1 MRLLRYKKIFK
12 LVQGKYL
19 RYAIGEII
27 LVVIGILIALQ
38 VNNLNEE
45 RKLRIQEKN
54 VLLSLHNEISS
65 NLLSLETSLN
75 EKKTILQVNTK
86 LLKNSSP
93 LGEWRSKEKLDS
105 LMYYFTV
112 SGWIYV
118 PDNGVL
124 NEIVNSGKLSD
135 LKNTSPSAEWR
146 LKEKLDSLMYYFTV
160 SGWIYVPDN
169 GVINEIVNSGKLSDL
184 ENNSIKNL
192 VASIPQQVSQI
203 LEEDRLY
210 RDDLHQYFLPYLG
223 QKFALKNI
231 TKYRELYNY
240 NRSALGES
248 NFDIDYSKILGDL
261 EFENILTIQAI
272 WIKFSIEMCENLKF
286 KYLKLQSLIEKKY
299 PKVDYDKL
307 EENLEN
313 GFWG

>member
-1 MRLLRYKKIFK
+1 MLTINQKMRFLRFEKIIN
-12 LVQGKYL
+12 LVRGKYL
-19 RYAIGEII
+19 RYAVGEII
-27 LVVIGILIALQ
+27 LVVIGILLALQ
-38 VNNLNEE
+38 VNNLNEK
-45 RKLRIQEKN
+45 RKLRVQEKN

-65 NLLSLETSLN
+65 NLISLETSLN
-75 EKKTILQVNTK
+75 EKKTILQVNKK
-86 LLKNSSP
+86 LLENTSP
-93 LGEWRSKEKLDS
+93 EGKWKSKEKLDS

-124 NEIVNSGKLSD
+124 
-135 LKNTSPSAEWR
+135 
-146 LKEKLDSLMYYFTV
+146 
-160 SGWIYVPDN
+160 
-169 GVINEIVNSGKLSDL
+169 NEIVNSGKLSDL

-223 QKFALKNI
+223 KKFALKNI
-231 TKYRELYNY
+231 AKYRELYKY
-240 NRSALGES
+240 NKSALGKS
-248 NFDIDYSKILGDL
+248 NFDINYSIILGDL

-272 WIKFSIEMCENLKF
+272 WIKFSIEMCENLKL
-286 KYLKLQSLIEKKY
+286 KYLKLQKLIEEKY
-299 PKVDYDKL
+299 PNVDYSKL
-307 EENLEN
+307 KEDLEN

>member
-1 MRLLRYKKIFK
+1 MRFLRFEKIFK

-65 NLLSLETSLN
+65 NLISLETSLN

-118 PDNGVL
+118 PDNGV
-124 NEIVNSGKLSD
+124 
-135 LKNTSPSAEWR
+135 
-146 LKEKLDSLMYYFTV
+146 
-160 SGWIYVPDN
+160 
-169 GVINEIVNSGKLSDL
+169 INEIVNSGKLSNL

-231 TKYRELYNY
+231 TKYRELYKY

-272 WIKFSIEMCENLKF
+272 WIKFSIEMCENLKL
-286 KYLKLQSLIEKKY
+286 KYLKLQNLIEKKY
-299 PKVDYDKL
+299 PNVDYDKL
-307 EENLEN
+307 KDNLEN

>member
-1 MRLLRYKKIFK
+1 MRFLRFEKIIN
-12 LVQGKYL
+12 LVRGRYL
-19 RYAIGEII
+19 RYAVGEII
-27 LVVIGILIALQ
+27 LVVIGILLALQ
-38 VNNLNEE
+38 VNNLNEK
-45 RKLRIQEKN
+45 RKLRVQEKN

-65 NLLSLETSLN
+65 NLISLETSLN
-75 EKKTILQVNTK
+75 EKKTILQVNKK
-86 LLKNSSP
+86 LLENTSP
-93 LGEWRSKEKLDS
+93 EGKWKSKEKLDS

-124 NEIVNSGKLSD
+124 
-135 LKNTSPSAEWR
+135 
-146 LKEKLDSLMYYFTV
+146 
-160 SGWIYVPDN
+160 
-169 GVINEIVNSGKLSDL
+169 NEIVNSGKLSDL

-223 QKFALKNI
+223 KKFALKNI
-231 TKYRELYNY
+231 AKYRELYKY
-240 NRSALGES
+240 NKSALGKS
-248 NFDIDYSKILGDL
+248 NFNINYSIILGDL

-272 WIKFSIEMCENLKF
+272 WIKFSIEMCENLKL
-286 KYLKLQSLIEKKY
+286 KYLKLQNLIEKKY

-307 EENLEN
+307 KENLEN